1 MTTSQS
7 QTQPNKEDRRG
18 LIAPI
23 ELQERAEG
31 DTAMRIGGYA
41 AKFDSVYSLG
51 SFDEVVRAGA
61 FDQTDMSDVV
71 ALFNHDDNIPL
82 GRTGAGT
89 LSIEVDSVG
98 LKYTIELPDSP
109 NGRNVYEAV
118 KRGDIRESSW
128 AFTVRKQTWTERGRN
143 EADLRE
149 LMDIERVY
157 DVSPVTYPANPDTS
171 VAERSKPKT
180 ENKNLKQ
187 FVAVTLR
194 IAEAAQTFYKK

>member
-1 MTTSQS
+1 MTNPN
-7 QTQPNKEDRRG
+7 QTQQSKEQRYG
-18 LIAPI
+18 MVVPI
-23 ELQERAEG
+23 EVQERAEG
-31 DTAMRIGGYA
+31 DTTMRIGGYA

-51 SFDEVVRAGA
+51 WFDEVVRAGA
-61 FDQTDMSDVV
+61 FDDADMSDVV

-89 LSIEVDSVG
+89 LAIEVDGVG
-98 LKYTIELPDSP
+98 LKYTIDLPDSP

-149 LMDIERVY
+149 IMQIERVY

-180 ENKNLKQ
+180 KNNNFKQ
-187 FVAVTLR
+187 FVAVTFRL
-194 IAEAAQTFYKK
+194 AEAAQTFYKR